1 MHAGI
6 SDESLNEDFLSQQS
20 IWILVHRV
28 LCNSCNYSEVFP
40 FFMFLFFIVIHIE
53 MNGHL
58 IQLWDIIVYYI
69 YT

>member
-1 MHAGI
+1 
-6 SDESLNEDFLSQQS
+6 
-20 IWILVHRV
+20 
-28 LCNSCNYSEVFP
+28 
-40 FFMFLFFIVIHIE
+40 MFLFFIVIHIE